1 MTNVATT
8 IVPPT
13 GPAEKGIGKFI
24 FGDVALA
31 VDIGAIVTSMVTQ
44 APLVVVAILLLYIL
58 LDRRFNALERRVEAV
73 EQRLG
78 AVEGEVRGL
87 RGEVRELAAR
97 VNNLEA
103 GVGALATRLDAVEK
117 ATVSIAARLDA
128 LEKDVAAVKARLDV
142 VEREV
147 ATIGSRLDAVE
158 KDVATIK
165 AKLGVIE
172 GDLATVKARLDAV
185 EKNVADLAKRQGV
198 VEERLGR
205 LESAFDLFLR
215 SYHAYNHALLEVL
228 AGRGV
233 IQRTD
238 VAVLR
243 GYLRLAPGA
252 TSRYYTREV
261 EKRLRE
267 ILDKEVL
274 DWPEVIEL
282 ERISHLIYKEWEA
295 TKRYDLLDYY
305 IMLSIFISIT
315 KGHLL
320 AEGKEPPD
328 MAYAF
333 TRPPPPDP

>member
-1 MTNVATT
+1 
-8 IVPPT
+8 
-13 GPAEKGIGKFI
+13 
-24 FGDVALA
+24 
-31 VDIGAIVTSMVTQ
+31 VDIGAIVTSMVAQ
-44 APLVVVAILLLYIL
+44 APLVAVAVLLLYIL
-58 LDRRFNALERRVEAV
+58 LDKRFNALERRVEAV
-73 EQRLG
+73 ERHLG

-103 GVGALATRLDAVEK
+103 GVGALAARLDAVEK
-117 ATVSIAARLDA
+117 AAGSVAARLDAVEKNVAAIASRLDA
-128 LEKDVAAVKARLDV
+128 LEKDVAAVKARLD
-142 VEREV
+142 
-147 ATIGSRLDAVE
+147 
-158 KDVATIK
+158 
-165 AKLGVIE
+165 
-172 GDLATVKARLDAV
+172 AV
-185 EKNVADLAKRQGV
+185 EKNVADLAN
-198 VEERLGR
+198 RLGR
-205 LESAFDLFLR
+205 LESTFDLFLR
-215 SYHAYNHALLEVL
+215 SYHAFNHALLEVL

-252 TSRYYTREV
+252 TSRYYTKEV

-267 ILDKEVL
+267 ILDKEAL

-295 TKRYDLLDYY
+295 TRRYDLLDYY

>member
-1 MTNVATT
+1 
-8 IVPPT
+8 
-13 GPAEKGIGKFI
+13 
-24 FGDVALA
+24 
-31 VDIGAIVTSMVTQ
+31 VDIEAIATSMVAQ
-44 APLVVVAILLLYIL
+44 APLVAVATLLLYIL
-58 LDRRFNALERRVEAV
+58 LDRRFNALEKRVEAV
-73 EQRLG
+73 EQHLG

-87 RGEVRELAAR
+87 RGEVRELSAR
-97 VNNLEA
+97 VNNLET

-117 ATVSIAARLDA
+117 AVSSIAARLDV
-128 LEKDVAAVKARLDV
+128 LEKDVATVKARLDA

-147 ATIGSRLDAVE
+147 ATI
-158 KDVATIK
+158 KT
-165 AKLGVIE
+165 
-172 GDLATVKARLDAV
+172 RLDAV
-185 EKNVADLAKRQGV
+185 EKNVADLAN
-198 VEERLGR
+198 RLGR
-205 LESAFDLFLR
+205 LESTLDLFLR

-252 TSRYYTREV
+252 TSRYYTKEV

-305 IMLSIFISIT
+305 VMLSIFISIT